1 LCEQAGVAVADIDW
15 FVPHQANQRI
25 LLGVSKKLGIP

>member
-1 LCEQAGVAVADIDW
+1 MGYLSADIDW

-25 LLGVSKKLGIP
+25 LNGVAKEAKPK